1 MTATAMR
8 SVNDELD
15 DIARAARAR
24 ELAAEEER
32 IRLATQIRTLSE
44 RRRGYA
50 GLIAGAA
57 VVLLVSTRLRGTV
70 GALLLS
76 VSSMLVVW
84 GVVDVVRISNQCGTL
99 KERQKELIATRDAAA
114 DIVRRAT
121 ER

>member
-1 MTATAMR
+1 MPATAMR

-15 DIARAARAR
+15 DIARAARVR
-24 ELAAEEER
+24 EQAAEEER
-32 IRLATQIRTLSE
+32 IRLATQVRTLSE

-114 DIVRRAT
+114 DIVQRAT
-121 ER
+121 DR

>member
-1 MTATAMR
+1 MPATAMR

-15 DIARAARAR
+15 DIARVARAR
-24 ELAAEEER
+24 EQAAEEER

-99 KERQKELIATRDAAA
+99 KERQGELIATRDAAA